1 MQVSLDLQ
9 NQVNRGL
16 LSHKAAEPAPAPEP
30 AQEPTQEKGQEVKSI
45 YFGNGEE
52 NGYFRQNAMKIL
64 VPLSLLTAA
73 GTMATSCSKDDDAF
87 ATASAIASATTNGS
101 VHTSDSVPHVR
112 DTIYKDRYIYVD
124 TGSYHH
130 TVDTIYKWK
139 DDYKRPLPLDTLT
152 KHLVIFGIDSV
163 DSVDKRNV
171 VHFEYDR
178 PWEYNSH
185 AICNMNQLESQIYGD
200 RVLVHDM
207 EVVDYKGQHKYYG
220 KQVRRNVESPILI
233 ERYDGTTART
243 KNGIF
248 LEIRRNVDDIKDAN
262 ILDTKLETRYFLQT
276 AGDSVLVFKDE
287 GNGKFVEDGRFG
299 KGYLGKNTILMK
311 DLIGRYPTE
320 DHLTN
325 FKVSAIND
333 ELLKY
338 LYIRAKDEEE
348 VSGK

>member
-9 NQVNRGL
+9 NRVNKSL

-30 AQEPTQEKGQEVKSI
+30 AQEPAQEKGQEVKSI

-73 GTMATSCSKDDDAF
+73 GTMTTGCSKDDDVYAY
-87 ATASAIASATTNGS
+87 ATATAKDSLSGYL
-101 VHTSDSVPHVR
+101 HTSDSVPHMR
-112 DTIYKDRYIYVD
+112 DTIYKDKYIYVD

-139 DDYKRPLPLDTLT
+139 DDYKKPLPLDTLT

-163 DSVDKRNV
+163 DSVDKKNV

-185 AICNMNQLESQIYGD
+185 AICHMNQLESQIYGN

-207 EVVDYKGQHKYYG
+207 EVVDYKGNHKYYG
-220 KQVRRNVESPILI
+220 KQVRRNVDSPIMI
-233 ERYDGTTART
+233 ERYNGNTSRT
-243 KNGIF
+243 KDGIF
-248 LEIRRNVDDIKDAN
+248 LEIRKNVGDKKNAN
-262 ILDTKLETRYFLQT
+262 ILDTELETRYFLQT

-325 FKVSAIND
+325 FKVSAIDD

-338 LYIRAKDEEE
+338 LYIRARDDEEA
-348 VSGK
+348 SDK